1 MTLLLLFGVLLQV
14 QENIPRAEKKLY
26 LSAAK
31 DCDRAKTLTK
41 TSPQEAV
48 DLLTLI
54 LENRAIQ
61 KRECILR
68 IVLLPGTYSE
78 PYSFFP
84 YQYRGQAQVQLA
96 LKAEEK
102 EEQIALLKLAV
113 KDFEES
119 IQRGLPSS
127 KPLLKNTEA
136 KLAELTKPQPENP
149 PRPTFSESDF
159 RPEWEELMKQKNFT
173 GALEYINKDSE
184 LPKELRASYLS
195 ETRTRSRQT
204 TSESVQAFQNN
215 LEKNHEL
222 NQIRKMNRFVFD
234 QNFSLP
240 TEETLIAPSAAY
252 FWSLSVR
259 STLLKYREGAEILKD
274 LLRLAIESIPL
285 SEKSNHPRFLAME
298 HFAQGILKAR
308 LHSIESAARKA
319 LHPEREKQKKEVV
332 LLEKK
337 WQSFEKRVKEACTD
351 RTHSLDRLARPN
363 FNIPFPIEWNGK
375 EQVTSNIIAS
385 GREKDPEA
393 ALGRIS
399 RELTRTQKAKILW
412 SVESKQ
418 SMIHLQIIIGAL
430 LGELGGKP
438 LPDIVQELQSHSQQL
453 KDLQG
458 ELKEDRFGPK
468 VGRVFEALRKS

>member
-1 MTLLLLFGVLLQV
+1 
-14 QENIPRAEKKLY
+14 
-26 LSAAK
+26 
-31 DCDRAKTLTK
+31 
-41 TSPQEAV
+41 
-48 DLLTLI
+48 
-54 LENRAIQ
+54 
-61 KRECILR
+61 
-68 IVLLPGTYSE
+68 
-78 PYSFFP
+78 
-84 YQYRGQAQVQLA
+84 
-96 LKAEEK
+96 
-102 EEQIALLKLAV
+102 
-113 KDFEES
+113 
-119 IQRGLPSS
+119 
-127 KPLLKNTEA
+127 
-136 KLAELTKPQPENP
+136 ELTKPQPENP

-363 FNIPFPIEWNGK
+363 FNIPFPIEW
-375 EQVTSNIIAS
+375 
-385 GREKDPEA
+385 
-393 ALGRIS
+393 
-399 RELTRTQKAKILW
+399 
-412 SVESKQ
+412 
-418 SMIHLQIIIGAL
+418 
-430 LGELGGKP
+430 
-438 LPDIVQELQSHSQQL
+438 
-453 KDLQG
+453 
-458 ELKEDRFGPK
+458 
-468 VGRVFEALRKS
+468 